1 MGDKSMYF
9 LVISTPRAE
18 QPSAMREGQI
28 KWWDWINA
36 LIANGVAK
44 QVYTKLGRGAVVIF
58 DVDAHETVHKL
69 VNQWNEYVP
78 ATFEV
83 EALLPKEHQEKIARA
98 RTNPL
103 AL

>member
-1 MGDKSMYF
+1 MHF

-18 QPSAMREGQI
+18 RPSGMRDVQI
-28 KWWDWINA
+28 KWWDWINDLTA
-36 LIANGVAK
+36 KGIAK
-44 QVYTKLGRGAVVIF
+44 HVYTKLGRGAVVIF

-83 EALLPKEHQEKIARA
+83 EALLPGSHQEKIARA

>member
-1 MGDKSMYF
+1 MYF

-18 QPSAMREGQI
+18 QPSAMRDAQI

-36 LIANGVAK
+36 LTAQGVAK
-44 QVYTKLGRGAVVIF
+44 HVYTKLGRGAVVTF
-58 DVDAHETVHKL
+58 EVDSHETAHKL

-83 EALLPKEHQEKIARA
+83 EALLPGAHQEKIARA
-98 RTNPL
+98 RTSPL

>member
-1 MGDKSMYF
+1 MHF

-18 QPSAMREGQI
+18 QPSAMRDAQI
-28 KWWDWINA
+28 QWWDWINA
-36 LIANGVAK
+36 LKTQGVAK

-58 DVDAHETVHKL
+58 EVDAHETMHKL
-69 VNQWNEYVP
+69 VNQWNEHVP

-83 EALLPKEHQEKIARA
+83 EALLPGEHQEKIARA
-98 RTNPL
+98 RVSPL